1 MVSTG
6 GESLHQKSKLGSET
20 FVFKIYWIKK
30 GLNSIMKK
38 RILVATLSMAS
49 IIGVA
54 GIVNAA
60 TMGSTS
66 STSSHPSNA
75 SAYMNPNNVTGMSPM
90 PRTNAQSDQTQQA
103 QTTQTPSSQS
113 YQATNQITMPH
124 MNASVTSSGQN
135 IPINHQMQTMP
146 MSTSMNGQTGNPQSM
161 QGMGGTPRSNPMNS
175 SSVVQPSSLNSRVNT
190 MGSMGRMGR

>member
-1 MVSTG
+1 
-6 GESLHQKSKLGSET
+6 
-20 FVFKIYWIKK
+20 
-30 GLNSIMKK
+30 MKK
-38 RILVATLSMAS
+38 RIFVATLSMAS

-60 TMGSTS
+60 TMGSPS

-75 SAYMNPNNVTGMSPM
+75 SSYTNPNNVTGMGPM

-113 YQATNQITMPH
+113 YQAANQITMPH
-124 MNASVTSSGQN
+124 MNASVASSGQN
-135 IPINHQMQTMP
+135 IPINNQMQTMP

-161 QGMGGTPRSNPMNS
+161 QGMGGTPRFNPMNS

-190 MGSMGRMGR
+190 MGAMGRMGR